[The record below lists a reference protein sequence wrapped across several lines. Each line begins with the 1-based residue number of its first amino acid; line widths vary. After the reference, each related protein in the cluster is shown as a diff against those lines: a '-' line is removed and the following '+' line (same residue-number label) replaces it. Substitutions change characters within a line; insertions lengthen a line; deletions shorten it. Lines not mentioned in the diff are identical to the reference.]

1 MSKFFVTSDIWFNRP
16 IGKYTMY
23 NTNDYN
29 NLIIENW
36 NKTVGKKDKVYI
48 LGGLGVSD
56 VYQILVKLNGEIHIL
71 NNYYNEDE
79 RYFIDILKKSVEL
92 SVDKKL
98 KNKIIF
104 EPDQNIILFD
114 EDIFIS
120 YFPPLNWPGDDTGT
134 FAFHGSAS
142 GSDFNKHR
150 ISCVSGDWD
159 FKPVCINDVRNN
171 LELFK
176 EKVII

>member
-1 MSKFFVTSDIWFNRP
+1 
-16 IGKYTMY
+16 MY

-104 EPDQNIILFD
+104 ETDQNIILADDDVFM
-114 EDIFIS
+114 S
-120 YFPPLNWPGDDTGT
+120 YFAPLNWPGEDCGT
-134 FAFHGSAS
+134 FAFHGIVS
-142 GSDFNKHR
+142 GSDLNKHR
-150 ISCVSGDWD
+150 ISCVIGDWD
-159 FKPVCINDVRNN
+159 FKPICINNIRNN
-171 LELFK
+171 LELFR
-176 EKVII
+176 EKIII